1 MKDNFFEMLL
11 NLFEMTLSQ
20 IKDHH
25 ESKNAKNID
34 SEKVVVESIGGN
46 IVISALEIFKKA
58 GNNSIRVFT
67 NEEQMKLTKA
77 SYQFL
82 MRIKAWGFV
91 TYEMF
96 ELIISK
102 LIFSESRFVSLQET
116 KWTIRNTLANSLD
129 VTQLAFLDLVLYH
142 AEDELL
148 LH

>member
-20 IKDHH
+20 LKDNH
-25 ESKNAKNID
+25 ESKNAKNIE
-34 SEKVVVESIGGN
+34 SEKVVEQIGDN
-46 IVISALEIFKKA
+46 IVVSALEIFKKA
-58 GNNSIRVFT
+58 GSNSIRVFT
-67 NEEQMKLTKA
+67 IDEQMKLTKA

-82 MRIKAWGFV
+82 MRIKSWGFV
-91 TYEMF
+91 TPEIF

-142 AEDELL
+142 AEDGLL

>member
-1 MKDNFFEMLL
+1 
-11 NLFEMTLSQ
+11 
-20 IKDHH
+20 
-25 ESKNAKNID
+25 
-34 SEKVVVESIGGN
+34 
-46 IVISALEIFKKA
+46 
-58 GNNSIRVFT
+58 
-67 NEEQMKLTKA
+67 MKLTKA

-82 MRIKAWGFV
+82 MRIKSWEFI
-91 TYEMF
+91 TPEIF

-142 AEDELL
+142 AEDGLL

>member
-1 MKDNFFEMLL
+1 
-11 NLFEMTLSQ
+11 
-20 IKDHH
+20 
-25 ESKNAKNID
+25 
-34 SEKVVVESIGGN
+34 
-46 IVISALEIFKKA
+46 
-58 GNNSIRVFT
+58 
-67 NEEQMKLTKA
+67 
-77 SYQFL
+77 

-91 TYEMF
+91 TSEMF

>member
-20 IKDHH
+20 LKDNH
-25 ESKNAKNID
+25 ESKNAKNIE
-34 SEKVVVESIGGN
+34 SEKVVEQIGDN
-46 IVISALEIFKKA
+46 IVVSALEIFKKA
-58 GNNSIRVFT
+58 GSNSIRVFT
-67 NEEQMKLTKA
+67 IDEQMKLTKA

-82 MRIKAWGFV
+82 MRIKSWGFV
-91 TYEMF
+91 TPEIF

-116 KWTIRNTLANSLD
+116 KWTIRNTLANNLD

-142 AEDELL
+142 AEDGLL

>member
-20 IKDHH
+20 LKDNH
-25 ESKNAKNID
+25 ESKNAKNIE
-34 SEKVVVESIGGN
+34 SEKVVEQIGDN
-46 IVISALEIFKKA
+46 IVVSALEIFKKA
-58 GNNSIRVFT
+58 GSNSIRVFT
-67 NEEQMKLTKA
+67 LDEQMKLTKA

-82 MRIKAWGFV
+82 MRIKSWGFV
-91 TYEMF
+91 TPEIF

-142 AEDELL
+142 AEDGLL